1 MELLGTTWGTLRTV
15 SRGESTKIPPHC
27 EPSSNVNGMPELSS
41 CLSPE
46 GVNGNKYSG
55 TSTIL
60 EKYKVG
66 KVIGDGNFAVV
77 KECIER
83 ILCE

>member
-1 MELLGTTWGTLRTV
+1 M
-15 SRGESTKIPPHC
+15 
-27 EPSSNVNGMPELSS
+27 NGDK
-41 CLSPE
+41 C
-46 GVNGNKYSG
+46 SG
-55 TSTIL
+55 SSTIL

-83 ILCE
+83 

>member
-1 MELLGTTWGTLRTV
+1 MTV
-15 SRGESTKIPPHC
+15 SVLCLWKPRGIYYILLT
-27 EPSSNVNGMPELSS
+27 LQ
-41 CLSPE
+41 LALLTLLFA
-46 GVNGNKYSG
+46 GVNGNKCSG
-55 TSTIL
+55 SSPIL

-83 ILCE
+83 